1 MMLYPLRPMDLTPPY
16 WVAMGATAI
25 TVLAGARIV
34 QMADAPMVSATRGLI
49 AGASVVFWAF
59 GTWLIPALVAA
70 GWWRHVTHGVPLRY
84 EATLWSIVF
93 PLGMYGVAGYYIGAA
108 DHLPIVRVIGEDE
121 TWVALAAW
129 GLTFVAM
136 LRHLVRT
143 VVFSQ
148 R

>member
-1 MMLYPLRPMDLTPPY
+1 
-16 WVAMGATAI
+16 
-25 TVLAGARIV
+25 
-34 QMADAPMVSATRGLI
+34 
-49 AGASVVFWAF
+49 
-59 GTWLIPALVAA
+59 
-70 GWWRHVTHGVPLRY
+70 
-84 EATLWSIVF
+84 LWSIVF